1 MGGLDP
7 RLGLAGVMALRA
19 QILERSEALGRT
31 VAPAA
36 APGGVGTSVATDGA
50 GAFTRAMG
58 QALEAVNA
66 LQKESEGATGA
77 WERGETH
84 DIAEVMLAR
93 QKASIA
99 FEATLQARNRLLGAY
114 RDILNMPV

>member
-1 MGGLDP
+1 MAGLDP
-7 RLGLAGVMALRA
+7 RLGLSGVLALRA
-19 QILERSEALGRT
+19 QILERSQALG
-31 VAPAA
+31 
-36 APGGVGTSVATDGA
+36 SVAKPAVAAERPADALGSF
-50 GAFTRAMG
+50 GSAMG
-58 QALEAVNA
+58 DALKAVNS
-66 LQKESEGATGA
+66 LQSAGEAQTTA
-77 WERGETH
+77 YERGETH

>member
-1 MGGLDP
+1 MTGLDP
-7 RLGLAGVMALRA
+7 RLGMSGVMALR
-19 QILERSEALGRT
+19 QRILERSEALGQALGQGGVR
-31 VAPAA
+31 PAA
-36 APGGVGTSVATDGA
+36 PTPVDGS

-58 QALEAVNA
+58 QALEAVND
-66 LQKESEGATGA
+66 LQKSSDSATSA

>member
-7 RLGLAGVMALRA
+7 RLGLSGVMALRA
-19 QILERSEALGRT
+19 HLLERSEALGRT
-31 VAPAA
+31 IAPAPGA
-36 APGGVGTSVATDGA
+36 AGTPGAPDGT

-66 LQKESEGATGA
+66 MQKESEGATGA
-77 WERGETH
+77 WERGETQ
-84 DIAEVMLAR
+84 DIAQVMLAR